1 MLNVRK
7 ISPMELMQK
16 FIAIM
21 NTSISN
27 YLLYSGAHETVEQSA
42 DKVFSILNEMNGQ
55 GLDMMIIGE
64 ELVINRIPA
73 GDSGLKGDSLVSR
86 LKKRGVTRVEFLSGV
101 TATEIKEFI
110 TNISRTDSDLRSSP
124 HVKVG
129 ITGIRTLNPD
139 VDCGIELD
147 DLPEDNSEQP
157 DTSGDDL
164 DISHFR
170 RLETVGLEDI
180 VINFISTFRK
190 ESNLLKLVSPV
201 KTHSEYTYT
210 HATNVSVLSM
220 FQAESLGIKGKL
232 LHDIGIAALLHDVGK
247 LFISNEILNKKGAL
261 DDSESSEM
269 SRHTILGAQYLITVE
284 GLTRLAPIV
293 ALEHHRKYNGTGYPA
308 TNGNGRA
315 QHICSQIV
323 AISDFFDAMRSWRP
337 YRKSWQAKDIINIMK
352 KHTSTDFN
360 PFLLDNFIR
369 MLHTALSQ

>member
-7 ISPMELMQK
+7 ISPMELIQK

-261 DDSESSEM
+261 PLKDLPGLPRLLPLSTTES
-269 SRHTILGAQYLITVE
+269 TTAQVILRQMVTVE
-284 GLTRLAPIV
+284 PSIYAAR
-293 ALEHHRKYNGTGYPA
+293 
-308 TNGNGRA
+308 
-315 QHICSQIV
+315 
-323 AISDFFDAMRSWRP
+323 
-337 YRKSWQAKDIINIMK
+337 
-352 KHTSTDFN
+352 
-360 PFLLDNFIR
+360 
-369 MLHTALSQ
+369 